1 MDNFDLRKFLAEGK
15 LHEAMSP
22 QDVVDIAD
30 TVAEEFTKES
40 ADEGDFLIYTV
51 GRMEA
56 DDMSFELDT
65 DVSAQTP
72 KDLDTRGVGEGWG
85 GIFRIKP
92 TANGYQV
99 RNAEKGGLVAII
111 DNTGNFKMLSADEAR
126 AEMGRTKGEKTD
138 YMERRR
144 EMSDY
149 IEEGETLNEG
159 LFDTVKD
166 KLLAAKDKIMSKVSP
181 EAIKM
186 FKSKVEQA
194 LGKPA
199 SELGMEDL
207 TLANAK
213 KVGALVKDQLTE
225 EETLNEGLKDTIG
238 GILGVLGLATSIVG
252 MGIGM
257 GPWIAVAG
265 LIMLAISWMTS
276 LEESV
281 NEAKEEAPKSNKMK
295 KSELKEM
302 IRTAMLAETSVK
314 ETLVDADQD
323 MAEAILNALGGEAAF
338 EAVVRAMSTDDAQT
352 YLGAIMRDHDIEMGP
367 VGDIPGFEGTMDAL
381 DSLSIREEEEDV
393 EAEIEDEVDVD
404 VDDDM
409 SMDVDSEADG
419 IDVKQDADTDL
430 GGTVGDVQDNLEAAL
445 EAARELGDEKL
456 EDQIGN
462 TLTFFTRTHVVKE
475 EVSEGEVELEEGPDD
490 DLELKSLAK
499 KMIPIFKKYGM
510 PVEYVTDKG
519 EFELDKKPKD
529 AEKAL
534 NWTPPARVMIDNG
547 ILNVAVYY
555 MSLAKSVR
563 QVNELDID
571 YNNPPG
577 NGMEPVAAKQ
587 AQKMYRELEKLIGP
601 EFEMQFKK
609 DMDYKGDYV
618 MRIRKKPSEDKMAAE
633 SLNEEFSRMQKIA
646 GIKK

>member
-30 TVAEEFTKES
+30 TVAEEFTIES
-40 ADEGDFLIYTV
+40 ADAGEFLVYSV
-51 GRMEA
+51 GKMEA

-65 DVSAQTP
+65 DVTSQTP
-72 KDLDTRGVGEGWG
+72 KSIDTRGVGEGWG

-92 TANGYQV
+92 TEDGYEV
-99 RNAEKGGLVAII
+99 RNAEKGGLVAMI
-111 DNTGNFKMLSADEAR
+111 DAMGNFKMLSADESR
-126 AEMGRTKGEKTD
+126 AELLGEPDVD
-138 YMERRR
+138 YKNDEPDFNRYM
-144 EMSDY
+144 
-149 IEEGETLNEG
+149 EEGETLNEG

-181 EAIKM
+181 EAIAM
-186 FKSKVEQA
+186 FKDKVEQA

-199 SELGMEDL
+199 SELGVEDL

-213 KVGALVKDQLTE
+213 KVGALVKDQLSE
-225 EETLNEGLKDTIG
+225 GEILNEGLKETIG
-238 GILGVLGLATSIVG
+238 SILGVLGLATAVSA
-252 MGIGM
+252 GIG
-257 GPWIAVAG
+257 GAVYLSVAG
-265 LIMLAISWMTS
+265 LIMLFISWMTS

-281 NEAKEEAPKSNKMK
+281 NEAEEVQEYSSKMK

-302 IRTAMLAETSVK
+302 IR
-314 ETLVDADQD
+314 
-323 MAEAILNALGGEAAF
+323 AAF
-338 EAVVRAMSTDDAQT
+338 LNEA
-352 YLGAIMRDHDIEMGP
+352 E
-367 VGDIPGFEGTMDAL
+367 GD
-381 DSLSIREEEEDV
+381 EEEDV
-393 EAEIEDEVDVD
+393 EAEIEADVDVD
-404 VDDDM
+404 VDADM
-409 SMDVDSEADG
+409 DMDMDAGEDG
-419 IDVKQDADTDL
+419 INVKQDADAEL

-445 EAARELGDEKL
+445 EAARKLGDEKL

-475 EVSEGEVELEEGPDD
+475 EVSEGEVELAEGPAD

-534 NWTPPARVMIDNG
+534 NWVAPARVFIEDG
-547 ILNVAVYY
+547 ILNIAVHF
-555 MSLAKSVR
+555 MALAKSVR

-577 NGMEPVAAKQ
+577 SGMRPIAAKQ
-587 AQKMYRELEKLIGP
+587 ANKMYQELEKLIGS
-601 EFEMQFKK
+601 EFEMQSKK

-633 SLNEEFSRMQKIA
+633 SLNESFTRMQKIA